1 MVGRIFYLT
10 YVDREFLQAEGI
22 KRIERTVPIPAHRG
36 TIFDRSGHVLS
47 ISTPMYSIWTD
58 PGVDAISEE
67 YIPQLS
73 AGLGM
78 DENKLKEQ
86 LRKHANSRFVYLA
99 RRVNPAI
106 AARVSRLN
114 IPGVRFETESRRYYP
129 TADVSA
135 HVIGITDVNDTG
147 QEGLELSLDDTLQG
161 EAGSRRVLR
170 NATGQLLKD
179 ISIEKPVVY
188 GTDVVVTI
196 DLPLQYLAYE
206 SLRETVEEH
215 NADSASIVLVEVK
228 SGEIVAM
235 ANYPSYNPN
244 DVADRRFSAMRNRA
258 VTDLYEPG
266 STVKPFTVLAALET
280 DRYAPATV
288 IDTNPGYIN
297 VGRKLIE
304 DPRNY
309 GELTLAEVIM
319 KSSQVGSSKLALD
332 MDRFAIYETLNRAGF
347 DELPMTGLPGEA
359 HPVISVEEL
368 KRDVGRVVLSY
379 GYGLAVSPLQLAQ
392 GYLTL
397 ATGGIRRQMTIVRGM
412 SQSKDERVFNQ
423 EDVTTLVKMLEGV
436 VSVAGTASRA
446 NIEGFQV
453 AGKTGTVRKLTGSGY
468 DESRHI
474 SWFVGL
480 VPTDAPAF
488 VAVIVVNEPRGE
500 LIGGGAVA
508 APIFKRVAQHALQ
521 LTPHKHAKSLESS
534 RERDAA

>member
-10 YVDREFLQAEGI
+10 YVDREFLQAEGV

-36 TIFDRSGHVLS
+36 TIFDRNGHVLS

-114 IPGVRFETESRRYYP
+114 IPGVRFETEHRRYYP
-129 TADVSA
+129 TAEVSA

-161 EAGSRRVLR
+161 EVGSRRVLR

-196 DLPLQYLAYE
+196 DLPLQYLAYA
-206 SLRETVEEH
+206 SLQETVEEH
-215 NADSASIVLVEVK
+215 NAESASIVLVEVE